1 LKPTRGSVTTQNVA
15 VEVVTY
21 DVAEY
26 LICDVALHRKLPL
39 AKN

>member
-1 LKPTRGSVTTQNVA
+1 VA

-26 LICDVALHRKLPL
+26 LICDVALQARDRMKL
-39 AKN
+39 AVIK